1 MCAGAWNDGYDGSA
15 DAVAARAVV
24 ELGSSMMKLVAYNVV
39 SYFSVVVGFMLM
51 SRLIDAQSD
60 HVHFIH

>member
-24 ELGSSMMKLVAYNVV
+24 ELGSSMMKLVAYNIV
-39 SYFSVVVGFMLM
+39 SCFFSGGGVYAHEWVN
-51 SRLIDAQSD
+51 
-60 HVHFIH
+60 